1 MDFSHD
7 QDDSL
12 SPCLKISMNELV
24 VGRVPLRKAVLATSP
39 TGSSVVEETLLECVS
54 GDPSE
59 IMLCLENGRGE
70 LYINAVEIV
79 IISNVT

>member
-7 QDDSL
+7 QEDSL

-24 VGRVPLRKAVLATSP
+24 LGRVPLSKAVRATTP
-39 TGSSVVEETLLECVS
+39 TGTSAVEETLLDCVS

-70 LYINAVEIV
+70 LYINAVEIL
-79 IISNVT
+79 IINTVT